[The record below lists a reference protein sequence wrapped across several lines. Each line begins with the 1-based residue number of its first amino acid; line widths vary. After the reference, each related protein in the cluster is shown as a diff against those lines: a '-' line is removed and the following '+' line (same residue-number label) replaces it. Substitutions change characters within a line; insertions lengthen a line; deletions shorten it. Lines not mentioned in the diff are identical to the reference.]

1 MLGSVSELTYE
12 QKLRFLI
19 LRKNE
24 IRTCVMFHARESVKQ
39 FTSVLPLSLWLTA
52 AGLHLLF
59 SSTSYNP
66 GCVTVLQHDV
76 FTVRCNSDGTCLHL
90 NRNRDK
96 IRISLDTED

>member
-1 MLGSVSELTYE
+1 MDVH
-12 QKLRFLI
+12 FII

-24 IRTCVMFHARESVKQ
+24 IRTFVRFLARESVEQ
-39 FTSVLPLSLWLTA
+39 FTRVLPLSLWLTA

-76 FTVRCNSDGTCLHL
+76 FTVRHNSDGTCLHL
-90 NRNRDK
+90 N
-96 IRISLDTED
+96 